1 MFHIID
7 SNTDLESLD
16 KELLQ
21 CSHLGVDTE
30 FRRTGKEKIELALIQ
45 VNNSEE
51 TFIIDCVLI
60 GGYSNNCK
68 FLFSEDVIKI
78 FHSSR
83 EDIEAIYSWTESKLE
98 NVFDTQLANAFLGG
112 SFSISYQDLVYEKLE
127 VLVDKVE
134 TRSNWLKRP
143 LRESQLEYAASDV
156 QFLIDLYLHQS
167 KDLDESN
174 KFVWFKNELDFN
186 SKKIFL
192 NEEKEVLIRSNQNLS
207 RLEEKNI
214 LDNFNK
220 IVLATSE
227 KLEIN
232 PTVIFSKRNQRD
244 FLRKTLNDGFKAALQ
259 IIPNW
264 RRTLFYEELHQL
276 FKDYSD

>member
-112 SFSISYQDLVYEKLE
+112 SFSIGYQDLVYEKLE

-244 FLRKTLNDGFKAALQ
+244 FMNDSLQ
-259 IIPNW
+259 I
-264 RRTLFYEELHQL
+264 
-276 FKDYSD
+276 